1 MVQLAT
7 PTSTG
12 TGFYLS
18 SHHVIVT
25 NLHVVAA
32 CSEVVVACDSLQQT
46 LTRVIFTDPKHDLAF
61 LEMPKSSALQT
72 QVKLA
77 EAESRAG
84 EEVLAIGHPFGL
96 KYSATQGIVS
106 KAARLHEGV
115 TYIQIDA
122 AINPGNSGGPLV
134 NQAGDIIGINTF
146 IFREGQNLGFALAAL
161 HLHEAL
167 REYGAVAS
175 PSEAATR
182 CPSCRNIVT
191 EKTIEGSY
199 CPHCGTKLKL
209 PTAELP
215 YIATGVAAT
224 IEEAL
229 AALGHEVKLARRG
242 INNWQIVQG
251 SATVLL
257 HYDEKSGYL
266 TLDAL
271 LCQLPK
277 TNIKPIYEYL
287 LRQNAQLNRVAF
299 SLIGQDIVLSA
310 TIYDYFLHKTTIG
323 ELFDNLFQK
332 ADYFDNILIETFG
345 AIPNM
350 VEN

>member
-1 MVQLAT
+1 M
-7 PTSTG
+7 
-12 TGFYLS
+12 
-18 SHHVIVT
+18 
-25 NLHVVAA
+25 
-32 CSEVVVACDSLQQT
+32 ACDSFQQT
-46 LTRVIFTDPKHDLAF
+46 LLRVVFTDPKYDLAF
-61 LEMPKSSALQT
+61 LEMPQNSTLPT
-72 QVKLA
+72 HVKLA

-146 IFREGQNLGFALAAL
+146 IFRDGQNLGFALAAA
-161 HLHEAL
+161 HLQEAL
-167 REYGAVAS
+167 CEYKAVAL
-175 PSEAATR
+175 PNEAATR

-199 CPHCGTKLKL
+199 CPHCGTKVKL
-209 PTAELP
+209 PTAEFP
-215 YIATGVAAT
+215 YTATGIAAT

-257 HYDEKSGYL
+257 CYDGKSGYL

-287 LRQNAQLNRVAF
+287 LRQNTHLNRATF

-310 TIYDYFLHKTTIG
+310 TIYDYFLHKATIAN
-323 ELFDNLFQK
+323 LFENLFQK
-332 ADYFDNILIETFG
+332 ADYYDNILIETYG